1 MSHPASPDEV
11 QAPAPDELPEL
22 ARLPAGLKTFR
33 GAPVQGAAELD
44 SDTIRPRACRLA
56 DHHVTDFVGAWLSP
70 EGFTAGYFVD
80 EPGHGEPF
88 QTYSCDYVWSGGTWT
103 PCFGGPAP
111 SRNPER
117 VARSGGGLNV
127 CDRTGGRRAFVWV
140 VAPTQATWTLVKR
153 EDGWLA
159 YLSSSEHRLVRIT
172 TTQIRRADQV
182 VVNLVFLDEDL
193 REVATQE
200 YTGYV
205 AG

>member
-1 MSHPASPDEV
+1 MRA
-11 QAPAPDELPEL
+11 ALEL
-22 ARLPAGLKTFR
+22 
-33 GAPVQGAAELD
+33 GADA
-44 SDTIRPRACRLA
+44 IRPRACRLP
-56 DHHVTDFVGAWLSP
+56 DHAVTGYIGAWLSP
-70 EGFTAGYFVD
+70 EGLTAGYFVED
-80 EPGHGEPF
+80 SGHGEPF
-88 QTYSCDYVWSGGTWT
+88 QTYSCDYVWSGGNWT

-127 CDRTGGRRAFVWV
+127 CDRAGGRRAFVWV
-140 VAPTQATWTLVKR
+140 LAPTQARWTLVKR

-159 YLSSSEHRLVRIT
+159 YLSSSEHGLVRVT
-172 TTQIRRADQV
+172 TTQGIRRADQV
-182 VVNLVFLDEDL
+182 VVDLVFLDEDL